1 MDTNE
6 LLSRLQALEQR
17 NAEQDRNNALQAFI
31 NEYGSSFSNEPNLGN
46 VFFTELQNRLGAGAI
61 KEINAEATQQL
72 VDGLLDD
79 IDTIRKYLKHSARAA
94 EDMLDDVEERTQNL
108 EKSDTKENNPVDT
121 DVMPAAEEMTP
132 EADDMMAGPAP
143 ADFMPEPAAPVPN
156 MSGEAPV
163 EPAVTP
169 APEAPVEAP
178 AAAAPAEVPP
188 VTAPAAPV
196 PPEAGPAPV
205 VSDERMKNIKAG
217 RAVVSKFLKKK
228 EPSGTKLDAS
238 IISAC
243 GGN

>member
-17 NAEQDRNNALQAFI
+17 NADQDRNNALQAFI
-31 NEYGSSFSNEPNLGN
+31 NDYGSSFSNEPALGN
-46 VFFTELQNRLGAGAI
+46 VFFTELQNRLGSGAI

-79 IDTIRKYLKHSARAA
+79 IDTLKKYLKHSMRAA

-108 EKSDTKENNPVDT
+108 EKSDTKDNNPVDT
-121 DVMPAAEEMTP
+121 DTMPAAEEMG
-132 EADDMMAGPAP
+132 EDAADMRAGPAP
-143 ADFMPEPAAPVPN
+143 ADFVPEASAPEQAAPV
-156 MSGEAPV
+156 SPV

-169 APEAPVEAP
+169 APAVSAVPAPEVPVE
-178 AAAAPAEVPP
+178 P
-188 VTAPAAPV
+188 VPAAPI
-196 PPEAGPAPV
+196 PEEAGPAPM
-205 VSDERMKNIKAG
+205 VSDERLKNIK
-217 RAVVSKFLKKK
+217 SKLFKAKT
-228 EPSGTKLDAS
+228 PSGTKLDAS

>member
-17 NAEQDRNNALQAFI
+17 NADQDRNNALQAFI
-31 NEYGSSFSNEPNLGN
+31 NDYGSSFSNEPALGN
-46 VFFTELQNRLGAGAI
+46 VFFTELQNRLGSGAI

-79 IDTIRKYLKHSARAA
+79 IDTLKKYLKHSMRAA

-108 EKSDTKENNPVDT
+108 EKSDTKDNNPVDT
-121 DVMPAAEEMTP
+121 DTMPAAEEMG
-132 EADDMMAGPAP
+132 EDAADMMAGPAP
-143 ADFMPEPAAPVPN
+143 ADFVPEASAPVPN

-163 EPAVTP
+163 EPASTSVEPTVTP
-169 APEAPVEAP
+169 APEVSAVPTPEVPVEPVP
-178 AAAAPAEVPP
+178 AAQIPE
-188 VTAPAAPV
+188 
-196 PPEAGPAPV
+196 EAGPAPI
-205 VSDERMKNIKAG
+205 VSDERLKNIK
-217 RAVVSKFLKKK
+217 SKLFKAKT
-228 EPSGTKLDAS
+228 PNGTKLDAS

>member
-17 NAEQDRNNALQAFI
+17 NADQDRNNALQAFI
-31 NEYGSSFSNEPNLGN
+31 NDYGSSFSNEPALGN
-46 VFFTELQNRLGAGAI
+46 VFFTELQNRLGSGAI

-79 IDTIRKYLKHSARAA
+79 IDTLKKYLKHSMRAA

-108 EKSDTKENNPVDT
+108 EKSDTKDNNPVDT
-121 DVMPAAEEMTP
+121 DTMPAAEEMGEDTT
-132 EADDMMAGPAP
+132 DMMAGPAP
-143 ADFMPEPAAPVPN
+143 ADFVPEASAPVPN

-163 EPAVTP
+163 EPAATSV
-169 APEAPVEAP
+169 PEAPVEPQTATAP
-178 AAAAPAEVPP
+178 VEP
-188 VTAPAAPV
+188 VPAAPI
-196 PPEAGPAPV
+196 PEEAGPAPV
-205 VSDERMKNIKAG
+205 VSDERLKNIK
-217 RAVVSKFLKKK
+217 SKLFKAKT
-228 EPSGTKLDAS
+228 PNGTKLDAS

>member
-31 NEYGSSFSNEPNLGN
+31 NDYGSSFSNEPNLGN
-46 VFFTELQNRLGAGAI
+46 VFFTELQNRLGTGAI

-79 IDTIRKYLKHSARAA
+79 IDTIRKYLKHSARAT
-94 EDMLDDVEERTQNL
+94 EDMLDDVEERAQNL

-143 ADFMPEPAAPVPN
+143 ADFMPEPTAPVPN

-163 EPAVTP
+163 EPAAMPVP
-169 APEAPVEAP
+169 GAPVEPQTATAP
-178 AAAAPAEVPP
+178 AAP

-196 PPEAGPAPV
+196 PEEAGPAPV

-228 EPSGTKLDAS
+228 EPSGIKLDTS

>member
-17 NAEQDRNNALQAFI
+17 NADQDRNNALQAFI
-31 NEYGSSFSNEPNLGN
+31 NDYGSSFSNEPTLGN
-46 VFFTELQNRLGAGAI
+46 VFFTELQNRLGSGAI

-79 IDTIRKYLKHSARAA
+79 IDTLKKYLKHSMRAA

-108 EKSDTKENNPVDT
+108 EKSDTKDNNPVDT
-121 DVMPAAEEMTP
+121 DTMPAAEEMGEDTT
-132 EADDMMAGPAP
+132 DMMAGPAP
-143 ADFMPEPAAPVPN
+143 ADFVPEASAPVPN

-163 EPAVTP
+163 EPAATSV
-169 APEAPVEAP
+169 PEAPVEPQTATAP
-178 AAAAPAEVPP
+178 VEP
-188 VTAPAAPV
+188 VPAAPI
-196 PPEAGPAPV
+196 PEEAGPAPV
-205 VSDERMKNIKAG
+205 VSDERLKNIK
-217 RAVVSKFLKKK
+217 SKLFKAKT
-228 EPSGTKLDAS
+228 PNGTKLDAS